1 MPFHTLQKGMKK
13 EQRELLGALCLWG
26 MRHAS
31 RARMRKRLKCYPT
44 GGANVCVCVCVCVC
58 VTLFSGV
65 CKYKALKDAEKHT
78 FFCVLLIVV

>member
-1 MPFHTLQKGMKK
+1 MRSNFYSFSPRKRARKS

-31 RARMRKRLKCYPT
+31 RARMKKRLKYYLID
-44 GGANVCVCVCVCVC
+44 GANVC

-78 FFCVLLIVV
+78 FSCTTFIGL